1 MTSSDSDEL
10 IKIGRS
16 SKHPAIRAEQ
26 LTNQTSTIGEFHL
39 EWYKEVNNSKF
50 LETYLHY
57 ILKDF
62 HYKKEYYL
70 IDTLLAIEI
79 IENSLDS
86 LLLIEKNNL
95 KTFKSKMVA
104 YTKRLKALEILLK
117 IEKDNNNRYR
127 FFKRI
132 DILKKIIEKLSI
144 SIDRN

>member
-26 LTNQTSTIGEFHL
+26 LTNQTSTIGEFNV

-70 IDTLLAIEI
+70 IDTLLAKEI
-79 IENSLDS
+79 IEYSLDS

-95 KTFKSKMVA
+95 ETFKSKIII
-104 YTKRLKALEILLK
+104 YKKRLKAFEILLK
-117 IEKDNNNRYR
+117 LEKDNNER
-127 FFKRI
+127 FRIFKRI
-132 DILKKIIEKLSI
+132 DNFKKIIEKLSI
-144 SIDRN
+144 SIDKN